1 METLTALI
9 HSNLTESFDVSLAA
23 GVAHDTAPDHGRM
36 TAARAVYGE
45 MRGLYGFNTDKA
57 AVIGAS
63 LLTAP
68 SSNMK
73 LDKSVVP
80 AYGLTLQH
88 YVQKLTTGVTVNACP
103 WAGDCVKMCVL
114 DNGNG
119 AYPAVQRARR
129 AKTEFLGRYPNHFA
143 FILGYELARAVRK
156 DGEIL
161 FRPNVNSD
169 VEWQRIAPALCN
181 GEIIDVKMYGYSKDP
196 SVMNSDGWLG
206 KAYRVAFS
214 ANENAQISS
223 VSVQGFIARGGS
235 VAVVTDRKPK
245 TDITAWA
252 DNIMN
257 ADLTDEWIFQSGVI
271 GDLSA
276 KGKARRFVG
285 TTNFIQILDK
295 VA

>member
-9 HSNLTESFDVSLAA
+9 HSNLTEGFDVSLAA
-23 GVAHDTAPDHGRM
+23 GVAGD
-36 TAARAVYGE
+36 AARMIEARKAYGIV
-45 MRGLYGFNTDKA
+45 RGRYGFSSDIA

-63 LLTAP
+63 LLTPP
-68 SSNMK
+68 SANMK

-88 YVQKLTTGVTVNACP
+88 YVQKLTTGKTVNACP

-129 AKTEFLGRYPNHFA
+129 AKTEFLALFPNHFA
-143 FILGYELARAVRK
+143 FILGYELARAIRK
-156 DGEIL
+156 NGEIL

-169 VEWQRIAPALCN
+169 VEWHRIAPALCN
-181 GEIIDVKMYGYSKDP
+181 GEIVDVQMYGYSKDP
-196 SVMNSDGWLG
+196 SVMDSDGWLG
-206 KAYRVAFS
+206 KNYRVAFS
-214 ANENAQISS
+214 ANENATITN

-271 GDLSA
+271 GDLSG
-276 KGKARRFVG
+276 KGKARKFIG
-285 TTNFIQILDK
+285 TTNFIKILDK

>member
-1 METLTALI
+1 MKTLTALI
-9 HSNLTESFDVSLAA
+9 QSNLTESFDASLAA
-23 GVAHDTAPDHGRM
+23 GVAGDKARLTEARKFYGIVRGR
-36 TAARAVYGE
+36 
-45 MRGLYGFNTDKA
+45 YGFSTDSV
-57 AVIGAS
+57 AVAGAS
-63 LLTAP
+63 LLTKPTA
-68 SSNMK
+68 NMK

-88 YVQKLTTGVTVNACP
+88 YVQKLTTGMTINACP

-119 AYPAVQRARR
+119 AYPQVQRARR
-129 AKTEFLGRYPNHFA
+129 AKTEFLALYPNHFA
-143 FILGYELARAVRK
+143 VILGYELARAIRK
-156 DGEIL
+156 NGEIL

-181 GEIIDVKMYGYSKDP
+181 GEIVDVKMYGYTKDP

-206 KAYRVAFS
+206 SAYRVAFS
-214 ANENAQISS
+214 ANEDMRVTS
-223 VSVQGFIARGGS
+223 VMVQGFIARGGS

-245 TDITAWA
+245 SGIRPWA
-252 DNIMN
+252 TNLMD
-257 ADLTDEWIFQSGVI
+257 ADLTDEWIFQDGVI

-276 KGKARRFVG
+276 KGKARKWIG
-285 TTNFIQILDK
+285 TTNFIESLDNLTE